1 MLAAVVQFLIRVFPW
16 LSWDYRNR
24 RVRQRQKCLACGNGG
39 KKDLRYDPLQKLVIV
54 QCPICMA
61 AWGLEP
67 VVNAGKWA
75 KPITEG

>member
-24 RVRQRQKCLACGNGG
+24 RIKRRQMCVACGARG
-39 KKDLRYDPLQKLVIV
+39 KKDLRYDPIQKVVIV
-54 QCPICMA
+54 QCPLCLA
-61 AWGLEP
+61 AWGYNP

-75 KPITEG
+75 APVTEK